1 MIFRNLKV
9 TFHACLMINIDAIG
23 ILFECVV
30 FFEEKEKVL
39 LHFLK

>member
-1 MIFRNLKV
+1 MIFRNLKI